1 MHPNWRASGL
11 VEVNVK
17 ATPNEKAK
25 AYYKNNMSDCQPV
38 PSAG

>member
-1 MHPNWRASGL
+1 MHPNWLGASGL

-25 AYYKNNMSDCQPV
+25 AYYEK
-38 PSAG
+38 